1 MAGESPDKSVDEG
14 ASGAA
19 ESSSAERDPRMSV
32 FQPRDPLKEAVAAW
46 VATAEPAASTG
57 KADADAG
64 ADAGT
69 DGSTG
74 KGADKGAGT
83 GGDAGAGADETQ
95 AFEAVPDAQPSPGRV
110 DSPAGP
116 SKLAGLV
123 RQSAPADADQ
133 KSQSASADGVDAADA
148 ADAAGAATGGDKPGV
163 TAFGVRGPGSA
174 SGADAGSASGAG
186 GASGGASGAERD
198 AVEKSARDPRAAEKP
213 ETTAFGVVKSG
224 PAKSDARADE
234 SERTAVFRAPKL
246 DSASGG
252 AAAAANKPEV
262 TAFGVVKSGSGSGA
276 ASGSGSGSDFGSGSE
291 SGVDRDGA
299 GRSGRDARTT
309 AFGVL
314 KPAEKAGKQDAS
326 PDAESDVAPAGATKK
341 AQADAAPKAEPGVA
355 SVAEPDAASAAAD
368 SERTAVFR
376 AVRRDS
382 APSAAPVKPTPTA
395 DAPEKPVR
403 GTAPAEDTKDTA
415 ASEDARESEDA
426 RDSKASKDSKDSKG
440 GAADSERT
448 AVFRAVKADSAPPA
462 PGKTP
467 PVAPD
472 SERTAVFRAVRPG
485 TTPPTAPGK
494 SAPTADAPKKPTG
507 GAAPATDGKGAEG
520 AATGGATDAERAGRP
535 TGGNAAGGAGGTRE
549 GNAAKG
555 AKGTKGDD
563 QDGAGSDNER
573 TAVFRAV
580 KPGGAPPAPAGGT
593 PKAAGDRASSTFVP
607 LRGDLPAPPK
617 PTPVAGPPAPPKPAP
632 AYPAAP
638 KPPAPAAPATAPP
651 AANRLDPSERTTQQ
665 PLPPRPPLDMLAD
678 LTNNPPPPPSP
689 LRTAVRRFKIYAP
702 IVLLLAVVLAVVQLV
717 RPLPA
722 PKLAMTA
729 KSSYTFP
736 GGKPDLPWPT
746 EGQASMAAA
755 GLGTIGSSGEQKPV
769 PIASVTKSMTA
780 YIILRDHPF
789 KKGEKGA
796 MIDVDKI
803 AETEGQK
810 DKSDN
815 ESTLNTVKEG
825 DKISTYDAVAA
836 LMIPSANNI
845 ARLLARW
852 DAGSQEAFVK
862 KMNDTAKE
870 LGMTN
875 TTYTDPSGLDATTVS
890 TAEDQVKLGL
900 KIVEIPALVDITS
913 KPSWVDPSGKTWSNW
928 NRLVPYNESLGIKTG
943 TTTKAGGNL
952 LFAAQKK
959 VGGTNQLIVGAV
971 LGQHKPPIIDSV
983 IAASR
988 TLLIAT
994 QKSLEGAPVV
1004 KKGDVVGYVDDG
1016 LGGRTPVVATADVQA
1031 VGWPSLTV
1039 DIKLG
1044 DGGTKLPGTAKA
1056 GTEVGVLT
1064 VGEGASQV
1072 KVPVALKTEFRTS
1085 T

>member
-1 MAGESPDKSVDEG
+1 
-14 ASGAA
+14 
-19 ESSSAERDPRMSV
+19 MSV

-46 VATAEPAASTG
+46 VATAEPAEPAR
-57 KADADAG
+57 KAG
-64 ADAGT
+64 AAA
-69 DGSTG
+69 G
-74 KGADKGAGT
+74 KGGPESGAEPGDGTSAD
-83 GGDAGAGADETQ
+83 GGDAAAGADETQ

-110 DSPAGP
+110 DSPAAP

-123 RQSAPADADQ
+123 RQSAPAEADRKSGSAATDDADG
-133 KSQSASADGVDAADA
+133 ADGADGADA
-148 ADAAGAATGGDKPGV
+148 DADAGADKPGV
-163 TAFGVRGPGSA
+163 TAFGVARSGSA
-174 SGADAGSASGAG
+174 SKSGAGSASAAGAASG
-186 GASGGASGAERD
+186 TGSRGASEEARGGSE
-198 AVEKSARDPRAAEKP
+198 ESARDGRAADKP
-213 ETTAFGVVKSG
+213 ATTAFGVVKSG
-224 PAKSDARADE
+224 PAKEDGQADE
-234 SERTAVFRAPKL
+234 SERTAVFRAPKV
-246 DSASGG
+246 DSASGTG
-252 AAAAANKPEV
+252 AAAANKPEV
-262 TAFGVVKSGSGSGA
+262 TAFGVVKSGSGS
-276 ASGSGSGSDFGSGSE
+276 ASGA
-291 SGVDRDGA
+291 DRDGA
-299 GRSGRDARTT
+299 GKPARDARTT
-309 AFGVL
+309 AFGVV
-314 KPAEKAGKQDAS
+314 KPEQK
-326 PDAESDVAPAGATKK
+326 PDAGSG
-341 AQADAAPKAEPGVA
+341 
-355 SVAEPDAASAAAD
+355 AEPDAEPDAGPGATPAAAD

-376 AVRRDS
+376 AVKSDS
-382 APSAAPVKPTPTA
+382 APP
-395 DAPEKPVR
+395 
-403 GTAPAEDTKDTA
+403 A
-415 ASEDARESEDA
+415 ASEAPARSTASADAA
-426 RDSKASKDSKDSKG
+426 KGAAGSKDTDAAENTRNG
-440 GAADSERT
+440 GSDSERT
-448 AVFRAVKADSAPPA
+448 AVFRAVKPDSAPPA

-467 PVAPD
+467 PAAPDSERTAVFRTVKPDSAPPAPGKTPPAAPD
-472 SERTAVFRAVRPG
+472 SERTAVFRAVKPD
-485 TTPPTAPGK
+485 
-494 SAPTADAPKKPTG
+494 SAPPAGPGRPASAADGPKKPATDAKDPKDPKDPKGAAGPKDPADAPGTKADGPAAGEGKGADRPAG
-507 GAAPATDGKGAEG
+507 GKGAPGPTDGK
-520 AATGGATDAERAGRP
+520 RP
-535 TGGNAAGGAGGTRE
+535 G
-549 GNAAKG
+549 
-555 AKGTKGDD
+555 
-563 QDGAGSDNER
+563 GAGSDNER

-580 KPGGAPPAPAGGT
+580 KPGGAPPAPAGDAA
-593 PKAAGDRASSTFVP
+593 KAAGERASSTFVP

-617 PTPVAGPPAPPKPAP
+617 PTPAAGPPAPPKPAP
-632 AYPAAP
+632 THPAAP
-638 KPPAPAAPATAPP
+638 EPATQAPAAPAAAAAAAT
-651 AANRLDPSERTTQQ
+651 ANRLDSSERTTQQ

-722 PKLAMTA
+722 PKLALTA
-729 KSSYTFP
+729 QSSYTFP

-796 MIDVDKI
+796 MIDIDKT

-825 DKISTYDAVAA
+825 DKISTYDAIAA

-900 KIVEIPALVDITS
+900 KIVEMDALLDITR
-913 KPSWVDPSGKTWSNW
+913 KPSWVDPYGKTWPNW
-928 NRLVPYNESLGIKTG
+928 NRLVPANDSLGIKTG

-1031 VGWPSLTV
+1031 VGWSSLTV

-1044 DGGTKLPGTAKA
+1044 DGGAKLPGTAKA

-1064 VGEGASQV
+1064 VGDGASQV
-1072 KVPVALKTEFRTS
+1072 KVPVALKTELATPGIGSKLVRVG
-1085 T
+1085 